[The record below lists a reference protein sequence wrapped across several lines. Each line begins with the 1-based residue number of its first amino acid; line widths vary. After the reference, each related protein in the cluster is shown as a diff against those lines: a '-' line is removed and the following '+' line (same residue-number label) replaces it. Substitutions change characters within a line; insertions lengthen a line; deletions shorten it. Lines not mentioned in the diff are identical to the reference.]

1 MAIEFLAAEGA
12 VQSMEETFDV
22 LAELT
27 AFRADTTRLELRL
40 PHMTTGQRKDTKK
53 IAEQFP
59 ELVCES
65 LGFGQERRLHFFKRS
80 ESRTSKKTAW
90 KTPEKTGCESGQNS
104 TRGTPEASTCAS
116 PSLTPQDLPTELPE
130 FFQVR
135 NTFIHI
141 EGGDDDASDDRA
153 IRSMPH
159 GMFSQCL
166 EAESRSTMRPA
177 PPPRY
182 PPPPLEFTDIPPLPP
197 LAADV
202 LDIVL
207 GAEVVVEGLTKC
219 PAFNGSRG
227 VTLSYDAEADRY
239 NVLLASKQ
247 IAKIKVENLRSAI
260 PPLPAFEVQA
270 PELVP
275 DFPSTPPWHD
285 HPWYTV
291 PALCQ
296 AR

>member
-1 MAIEFLAAEGA
+1 
-12 VQSMEETFDV
+12 
-22 LAELT
+22 
-27 AFRADTTRLELRL
+27 
-40 PHMTTGQRKDTKK
+40 
-53 IAEQFP
+53 
-59 ELVCES
+59 
-65 LGFGQERRLHFFKRS
+65 
-80 ESRTSKKTAW
+80 
-90 KTPEKTGCESGQNS
+90 
-104 TRGTPEASTCAS
+104 
-116 PSLTPQDLPTELPE
+116 
-130 FFQVR
+130 VR

-141 EGGDDDASDDRA
+141 EGGDDESNDDRA

-166 EAESRSTMRPA
+166 EAESRSMRPA

-197 LAADV
+197 LVADV
-202 LDIVL
+202 TNIVL
-207 GAEVVVEGLTKC
+207 GSEVVVEGLTKC

-227 VTLSYDAEADRY
+227 VALSYDAEADRY

-247 IAKIKVENLRSAI
+247 IAKIKAENLRSAI
-260 PPLPAFEVQA
+260 PPPPDFEFQA

-285 HPWYTV
+285 HPLYTV